1 MSNCMI
7 TRLDAED
14 FIIAE
19 AELLDEWRMPEWAK
33 LFTKDAVYEVTSP
46 ASPTPLTDEP
56 ESTLFLIADRIDRIE
71 GRANRLMKAGTHAE
85 FPRSKTRH
93 LVTNIRVRERSDGE
107 AGVRA
112 NFAVY
117 RTKEDTTTVYMGE
130 YHYRLVREAEEL
142 KIRQKRCILDVN
154 SLYDQGRLTIIL

>member
-1 MSNCMI
+1 MANNAIS
-7 TRLDAED
+7 RQEAED

-19 AELLDEWRMPEWAK
+19 SEILDEWQMPEWPK
-33 LFTKDAVYEVTSP
+33 LFTRDAVYEVTSP
-46 ASPTPLTDEP
+46 ASPTPLADKP

-71 GRANRLMKAGTHAE
+71 GRANRLMRPGAHAE
-85 FPRSKTRH
+85 FPHSKTRH
-93 LVTNIRVRERSDGE
+93 LVTNFRVREGKDGE
-107 AGVRA
+107 ANVRA

-130 YHYRLVREAEEL
+130 YHYRLVRDGETL
-142 KIRQKRCILDVN
+142 KIRQKRCVLDIN

>member
-1 MSNCMI
+1 MPAPRI
-7 TRLDAED
+7 ARPEAED
-14 FIIAE
+14 FLISE
-19 AELLDEWRMPEWAK
+19 AELLDDWQMPEWAK
-33 LFTKDAVYEVTSP
+33 LFTQDAMYEVTSP
-46 ASPTPLTDEP
+46 ASPTPREDNP
-56 ESTLFLIADRIDRIE
+56 ESTLFLIADRIDRIQ

-93 LVTNIRVRERSDGE
+93 LVTNIRVRDGADGE
-107 AGVRA
+107 ANVRA

-130 YHYRLVREAEEL
+130 YHYRLVRENGAV
-142 KIRQKRCILDVN
+142 KIRRKRCILDIN